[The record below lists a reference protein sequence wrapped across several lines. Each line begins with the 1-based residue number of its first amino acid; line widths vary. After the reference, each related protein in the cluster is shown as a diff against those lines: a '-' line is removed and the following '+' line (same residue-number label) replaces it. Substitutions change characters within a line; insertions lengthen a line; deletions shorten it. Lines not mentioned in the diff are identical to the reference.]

1 MASGHVNRA
10 KRPNTW
16 PHRPSLQRED
26 FSCQP
31 GAVHTWHFSDVTAG
45 LRNVCCWGKSG
56 SRDCVTRLPSLTQ
69 SGPCTVRKLIRS
81 FRCFPGPRVRRPFP
95 YSPRLRNASGA
106 SASISQY
113 PNAAN
118 VPSINGLLGLRYRP
132 HQIECESGRLD
143 ASGCPS
149 PNTWRWPL
157 IVSMYSRTR
166 AMRPSRHSKMK
177 Q

>member
-1 MASGHVNRA
+1 MRASKARFGHSAENA
-10 KRPNTW
+10 C
-16 PHRPSLQRED
+16 HRRWSAYGKSAVTHPRWEPCAGILHARIWA
-26 FSCQP
+26 
-31 GAVHTWHFSDVTAG
+31 GAVSNDRPYRTSFRVF
-45 LRNVCCWGKSG
+45 L
-56 SRDCVTRLPSLTQ
+56 SLTQ